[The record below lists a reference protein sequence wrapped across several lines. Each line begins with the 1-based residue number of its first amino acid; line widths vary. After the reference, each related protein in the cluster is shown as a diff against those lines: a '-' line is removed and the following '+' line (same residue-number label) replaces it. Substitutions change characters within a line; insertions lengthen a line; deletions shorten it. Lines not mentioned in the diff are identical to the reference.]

1 MAGLKSAWECVIRE
15 PFKNAARTKTYEE
28 DEKLA
33 KAFVLLQKCPI
44 STYLSLM
51 SFAEECLRLNRPAM
65 AAVFLAYVKG
75 PEKDSI
81 RKLVKPHCNGKIKDE
96 IMELEDL
103 GVPPVI
109 TKSVMNY
116 LGL

>member
-15 PFKNAARTKTYEE
+15 PFKNATRTKSYDE

-44 STYLSLM
+44 STYLSLL

-65 AAVFLAYVKG
+65 AAIFLAYVKG
-75 PEKDSI
+75 PEKENMK
-81 RKLVKPHCNGKIKDE
+81 KLVKPHCNGKLKEE
-96 IMELEDL
+96 IIELEDL

-109 TKSVMNY
+109 TKSVINF
-116 LGL
+116 LAL